1 MKKRGFTIL
10 TPILAAALVV
20 GGVLEGQTKEVLM
33 KAVRVCLECIGVG

>member
-10 TPILAAALVV
+10 TLILAAALVAV
-20 GGVLEGQTKEVLM
+20 GVTEGQAKEVLM

>member
-10 TPILAAALVV
+10 TLILAAALVV
-20 GGVLEGQTKEVLM
+20 VGVLEGQTKEVLM